1 MVEPVP
7 DSGHHPVDGR
17 AGWTVNAAE
26 ATYRPTVG
34 GWCALVR
41 PVRVG
46 GRSYQRLHIVVVD
59 PAGTA
64 RYVTHA
70 SGWGEA
76 IRVVEAQVQAHNDR
90 D

>member
-7 DSGHHPVDGR
+7 DSARHPVDSR
-17 AGWTVNAAE
+17 AGWTVNAAV
-26 ATYRPTVG
+26 ATYQPTDG

-41 PVRVG
+41 PVRVA
-46 GRSYQRLHIVVVD
+46 GRSYQRLHIVVID

-70 SGWGEA
+70 SGWDEA
-76 IRVVEAQVQAHNDR
+76 IRVVETQVQTRNDP